1 MLNRARE
8 WWERLGRTNQLT
20 LVLTMTG
27 VLVTLIGFVVWA
39 GTPEYRPLFSN
50 LSAQDANAIKEK
62 LTEAGV
68 PSRLNPGGTT
78 IEVPAQ
84 YVDEMK
90 IKILSQNL
98 PSQSPNAQA
107 NDDLSKIN
115 TMTMTSAVEQ
125 QTINHVLENRVSN
138 SIMALQQI
146 ASASVHYAAPD
157 NNPLVMSNHD
167 ASAAIVVTC
176 KPGST
181 LSPDNVR
188 AIVRLTQMSFTGLSE
203 KNISL
208 VSSNGDLLWDP
219 NHIGNVTGADI
230 ASQEREKEKSVREK
244 LQSALT
250 MVCGPHSSIVTVLAE
265 MNPDDVVAD
274 EVNPTQGVATQV
286 MTDTEHLNGKG
297 TVNGNVVAPGANAN
311 VPGLP
316 GAPAGAAAPTYTG
329 SSTDANG
336 SYTHESSSK
345 ILEPGKIVKHTH
357 TGPGKLNKL
366 SVSVLLDKNKYKDP
380 ALLTEA
386 ETKIKETV
394 ATTIGLAPSD
404 TSNSRLVS
412 VVSMPFD
419 RSQEILDLQTG
430 EQQKRAELIRQ
441 LAGLVVP
448 FVVMGIALFLLAR
461 ALRRTVPLGNMP
473 ALAGAGMGALSG
485 GPSLMLDGNG
495 VPFPGQ
501 RVGDA
506 EEVDGNGDPLGISQ
520 ALTGP
525 KTYEVIEEAFDSHLE
540 SILHLARSKPEMV
553 AMLLKSWISEEQ

>member
-62 LTEAGV
+62 LSEAGV

-146 ASASVHYAAPD
+146 ASASVQYAAPD

-176 KPGST
+176 KPGSA
-181 LSPDNVR
+181 LSQENVR
-188 AIVRLTQMSFTGLSE
+188 AIVRLAQMSFSGLSE

-208 VSSNGDLLWDP
+208 VSSTGDLLWDP

-230 ASQEREKEKSVREK
+230 ANQEKEKEKNIREK

-250 MVCGPHSSIVTVLAE
+250 MVCGPRSSIVTVLAE
-265 MNPDDVVAD
+265 MSPDDMV
-274 EVNPTQGVATQV
+274 
-286 MTDTEHLNGKG
+286 TDQEDTTAGAVISNSTDIERLNGKG
-297 TVNGNVVAPGANAN
+297 TVNGNATAPGANAN
-311 VPGLP
+311 IPGLP
-316 GAPAGAAAPTYTG
+316 GAAAGTATPTYTAN
-329 SSTDANG
+329 STDANG
-336 SYTHESSSK
+336 SYTHESSVK
-345 ILEPGKIVKHTH
+345 TLQPGKIVKHTH

-380 ALLTEA
+380 LLLSEA
-386 ETKIKETV
+386 EAKIKETV

-419 RSQEILDLQTG
+419 RSQEIQDIQTG
-430 EQQKRAELIRQ
+430 EQQRRSELMRQ
-441 LAGLVVP
+441 LAGLLVP
-448 FVVMGIALFLLAR
+448 FVVMGIALYLLAR
-461 ALRRTVPLGNMP
+461 ALRRTMPLAHMP
-473 ALAGAGMGALSG
+473 ALAGAGMGMLPG
-485 GPSLMLDGNG
+485 GPTLMLDGNG

-506 EEVDGNGDPLGISQ
+506 SEVDGNGDPLGISLS
-520 ALTGP
+520 LTGP

-540 SILHLARSKPEMV
+540 SILHLTRSKPEMV